1 MYTGDIKL
9 EYSQVSDFLYA
20 AVKYDLPELVGKCF
34 KFGWGQ
40 QLSPA
45 NIKKGFGPLSRSGPT
60 TLSER
65 LVESPRESPQFP
77 AQTEVSSL
85 MSFDLGA
92 DSDDAVGLFMRDL
105 RTVLQQF

>member
-40 QLSPA
+40 QPSPD
-45 NIKKGFGPLSRSGPT
+45 NIKKGFGPLSRSGLT
-60 TLSER
+60 TFSER
-65 LVESPRESPQFP
+65 LAESPRES
-77 AQTEVSSL
+77 V
-85 MSFDLGA
+85 DLGA
-92 DSDDAVGLFMRDL
+92 DLDDENGLLLRDL
-105 RTVLQQF
+105 RTLLQQL

>member
-9 EYSQVSDFLYA
+9 EYSQVSDFLYD

-60 TLSER
+60 TFSER
-65 LVESPRESPQFP
+65 LAESPRES
-77 AQTEVSSL
+77 V
-85 MSFDLGA
+85 DLGA
-92 DSDDAVGLFMRDL
+92 DSDDEVGLFMRDL
-105 RTVLQQF
+105 HTVLQQL